1 VNKNMVGVRVCGR
14 MSFTPTALVA
24 NYVNFCRHA
33 ALNARDACSLLKK
46 TVANIKSCDRRRTY
60 AAVFEGDPY
69 MNWDY
74 VEGMTASSLG
84 DLSAALTLMSLLEF
98 PDIEAHL
105 KLAAPTAGLECV
117 LQFRKDVA
125 GSGFALPL
133 ERVLHM
139 LLLANLLGFSA
150 THALEQYSSRV
161 LQRATRDQVLALAE
175 RMADYRFSSEQY
187 TRAFTWVLRQCRVA
201 ANFQDE
207 LATHFAQRESVE
219 KAMQLKHLELS
230 TGRPRLMDK
239 LARKRELSSVSNGCG
254 GSAITGA
261 GLDTFQEWLT
271 RVRFPN
277 TISQRLKRRLYF
289 VMSQP
294 SHDYGGTA
302 SALAGGLV
310 AASVVRERLANP
322 ETQVLADVIL
332 SLNIQRSPFPE
343 LTAFMR
349 SCFRAFP
356 QRDLR
361 ELSLLKYM
369 QLYFAAHQHPE
380 LWKACW
386 TAVHPLLSYQV
397 IKDVE
402 GFVHATPVN
411 GAALRK
417 ILLTE

>member
-1 VNKNMVGVRVCGR
+1 MCG
-14 MSFTPTALVA
+14 MSGGTASLVA

-33 ALNARDACSLLKK
+33 ALNARDVTSLLKK

-69 MNWDY
+69 MNWEY
-74 VEGMTASSLG
+74 VESMTASSLG
-84 DLSAALTLMSLLEF
+84 DIVSALALTSMLEF
-98 PDIEAHL
+98 PEIEAHL
-105 KLAAPTAGLECV
+105 KLTAPTAGLDCL
-117 LQFRKDVA
+117 LQFRRDVA
-125 GSGFALPL
+125 ATGLALPM
-133 ERVLHM
+133 EQVLHM

-150 THALEQYSSRV
+150 MHALEQYTSRV
-161 LQRATRDQVLALAE
+161 LQRATREQVQALAE

-187 TRAFTWVLRQCRVA
+187 TRSFSWVLQQCRVGDS
-201 ANFQDE
+201 FKHE
-207 LATHFAQRESVE
+207 LATHFAQREGVE
-219 KAMQLKHLELS
+219 KAMQLKHLELAV
-230 TGRPRLMDK
+230 GRPRLMDK
-239 LARKRELSSVSNGCG
+239 LARKRELSSVSNAKG
-254 GSAITGA
+254 GSAVTGA

-294 SHDYGGTA
+294 SHDFEATCT
-302 SALAGGLV
+302 ALAGRLV
-310 AASVVRERLANP
+310 APSVVRERLANP
-322 ETQVLADVIL
+322 ETQVLVDVIL

-343 LTAFMR
+343 LTVFMR

-369 QLYFAAHQHPE
+369 QLYVASYQHPE

-402 GFVHATPVN
+402 DFVTATPAN
-411 GAALRK
+411 GGALAE
-417 ILLTE
+417 ILLTD